1 MRQSSEFSFLRWKDF
16 VQEGILVQ
24 GGHGT
29 FVSSCFL
36 GQHSTV
42 GRGPGE
48 RDFSGT
54 AIDLW
59 SNDNAIS
66 DVLFSAAIV
75 VLSRGQSNI
84 PLGVLNVV
92 TGKAPDIGNASCA
105 SPEVFC
111 PSSNFFS
118 VFFMIAQHC
127 PGQSNCV
134 SKRHNVDISCFLHL
148 VQVRKITFTGSPAV
162 GKKLMAVAAGT
173 VKRVSL
179 TNLQMLFQRLFRV
192 CKLAMDFSEGVA
204 QFLEMMTFQWSGEMT
219 ELKAPEDIQNY
230 IVYQL
235 HYHLCLR
242 RRYEQKMRS
251 KICIGQ
257 LLDRECRR

>member
-1 MRQSSEFSFLRWKDF
+1 MTPIRINNSFLLHF
-16 VQEGILVQ
+16 TTEGILVQ

-173 VKRVSL
+173 VKRLAAKFCNSGQ
-179 TNLQMLFQRLFRV
+179 TCV
-192 CKLAMDFSEGVA
+192 CANR
-204 QFLEMMTFQWSGEMT
+204 
-219 ELKAPEDIQNY
+219 I
-230 IVYQL
+230 
-235 HYHLCLR
+235 
-242 RRYEQKMRS
+242 
-251 KICIGQ
+251 IGQ
-257 LLDRECRR
+257 EGIFDKFADAFSKAVQSMQVGDGF